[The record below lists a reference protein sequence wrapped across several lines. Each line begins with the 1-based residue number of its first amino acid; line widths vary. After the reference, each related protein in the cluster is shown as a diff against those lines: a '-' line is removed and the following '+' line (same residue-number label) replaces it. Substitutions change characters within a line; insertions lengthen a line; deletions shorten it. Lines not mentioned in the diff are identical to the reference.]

1 MFEVASQELRNVHG
15 VDQRT
20 IDRMWIVGRRAF
32 DRTGICRATET
43 WAARPGRMAGGDR
56 LFDFAHIGIR
66 TASEE
71 SWLISANSDRFTPRT
86 LPWLVSELAMPRPLL
101 LIHGY
106 SATGLDFTNLY
117 WALVARKIDVQLLN
131 VGNYLS
137 LNNEITIEDIAEGL
151 QRAISLTNL
160 NDAQEFD
167 AIVHSTG
174 MLVVRAWLAHQN
186 IAPGENQRL
195 KQLKHLIGVAPATWG
210 SPQAHKGRSWLGAL
224 VKGSHT
230 PGPDFMNAGNLVL
243 EGLELGSRYTWDLAH
258 ADLLGPKPY
267 FGTGPD
273 TPYVAVFIGNTPYTG
288 IASVAN
294 DPGTDGTVRWSGCG
308 LNTRKITLDLTRTPT
323 DSQGLARQ
331 RVTMSEWANDSR
343 LNVPMLAVDKRD
355 HGRWF
360 RIPTLAWWTASPRF
374 WISGTSTNITS
385 G

>member
-1 MFEVASQELRNVHG
+1 MR
-15 VDQRT
+15 
-20 IDRMWIVGRRAF
+20 
-32 DRTGICRATET
+32 
-43 WAARPGRMAGGDR
+43 
-56 LFDFAHIGIR
+56 
-66 TASEE
+66 
-71 SWLISANSDRFTPRT
+71 
-86 LPWLVSELAMPRPLL
+86 RPLL

-131 VGNYLS
+131 VGNYIS
-137 LNNEITIEDIAEGL
+137 LNNEVTIEDIAEGL

-224 VKGSHT
+224 VKGSKT